1 MRIENNILIA
11 ECTAYDFKGELERKK
26 IRSWLKSV
34 SAFADTDGGTLFLG
48 VDNDARVVGV
58 ANPQKDLEFISE
70 KINAHLDPVPVYSL
84 NPVQTP
90 EGRIIL
96 VLQIPAGAQT
106 PYYLNLYGKR
116 IAYVRRGNE
125 SIPAT
130 PHELFELVLRGSNL
144 SWDSLVSNDLRE
156 KHTFSTLEREYNKR
170 SGSVWEEGLLSS
182 FGLVTDDGHLTNAG
196 LLFADRSPIAQSR
209 VFCTKWNGTVKTD
222 AVNDSEYQGNL
233 LMLLDMA
240 KNFIKANTALRWY
253 KLTDYRLNLPEY
265 AERAIEEMCV
275 NHLIHRDYSEL
286 GSEVAI
292 NIYDDRIETTSPGG
306 ITDGFDPVRLEPEK
320 ITSKRRNPV
329 IAEVFSQLR
338 YMEKRGSGLRKIQD
352 ATALL
357 PSYKPD
363 RKPIFESS
371 REFFYTTIPNVNYGM
386 TDADFEKLTRRIH
399 PENEEFTQRI
409 DPEKENFTQRI
420 DPEEEAKTSRKKIG
434 KTAQAIIDAIV
445 ADPKITR
452 KGLAELIG
460 KSEDTVNIIWH
471 PCKRDRLSFMSARTT
486 AAIGKSCSR
495 SNCSLIP
502 MKTIE
507 VVAAIIRRGDS
518 VFATQRGY
526 GEWKDYWEY
535 PGGKV
540 EPGESPEA
548 ALVREIREEL
558 DTEINVDKFL
568 TTIEWDYPKFHLKM
582 HCFMCSLLT
591 EALHLNEHED
601 ARWLS
606 AAMLHSVNW
615 LPADYQLIPLIE
627 KELQSDS

>member
-1 MRIENNILIA
+1 MRIEKNILIA

-34 SAFADTDGGTLFLG
+34 SAFANAEGGTLFFG

-70 KINAHLDPVPVYSL
+70 KINAQLDPVPVYSL

-96 VLQIPAGAQT
+96 VLQVSAGAQT
-106 PYYLNLYGKR
+106 PYYLNLDGKR
-116 IAYVRRGNE
+116 I
-125 SIPAT
+125 AT
-130 PHELFELVLRGSNL
+130 PHELFELVLRGSNR
-144 SWDSLVSNDLRE
+144 SWDSLVSNELRE
-156 KHTFSTLEREYNKR
+156 KHTFSTLESEYNKR
-170 SGSVWEEGLLSS
+170 SGGQWEEGLLSS

-196 LLFADRSPIAQSR
+196 LLFADRCPIAQSR

-222 AVNDSEYQGNL
+222 AVNDSEFQGNL

-240 KNFIKANTALRWY
+240 KNFIKANTAVRWY
-253 KLTDYRLNLPEY
+253 KLPDYRLNLPEY

-306 ITDGFDPVRLEPEK
+306 ITDGFDPIRLEPEK
-320 ITSKRRNPV
+320 ITSRRRNPV

-363 RKPIFESS
+363 RKPVFESS

-386 TDADFEKLTRRIH
+386 ADADFEKITRKIH
-399 PENEEFTQRI
+399 PETEVFPQKIHPETTENITQ
-409 DPEKENFTQRI
+409 
-420 DPEEEAKTSRKKIG
+420 KKIG

-445 ADPKITR
+445 ADPKVTR
-452 KGLAELIG
+452 KGLADQIG
-460 KSEDTVNIIWH
+460 KSEDTVKYHLASLQERKIIIH
-471 PCKRDRLSFMSARTT
+471 
-486 AAIGKSCSR
+486 IGPD
-495 SNCSLIP
+495 N
-502 MKTIE
+502 
-507 VVAAIIRRGDS
+507 GG
-518 VFATQRGY
+518 F
-526 GEWKDYWEY
+526 WK
-535 PGGKV
+535 V
-540 EPGESPEA
+540 
-548 ALVREIREEL
+548 L
-558 DTEINVDKFL
+558 FL
-568 TTIEWDYPKFHLKM
+568 K
-582 HCFMCSLLT
+582 
-591 EALHLNEHED
+591 
-601 ARWLS
+601 
-606 AAMLHSVNW
+606 
-615 LPADYQLIPLIE
+615 
-627 KELQSDS
+627 

>member
-34 SAFADTDGGTLFLG
+34 SAFADTDGGTLFFG

-84 NPVQTP
+84 NPVQAP

-106 PYYLNLYGKR
+106 PYYLNLDGKR

-130 PHELFELVLRGSNL
+130 PHELFELVLWGSNR

-196 LLFADRSPIAQSR
+196 LLFADRCPVAQSR

-253 KLTDYRLNLPEY
+253 KLPDYRLNLPEY

-399 PENEEFTQRI
+399 QENEEFTQRKKI
-409 DPEKENFTQRI
+409 SPREFTQR
-420 DPEEEAKTSRKKIG
+420 KKRK
-434 KTAQAIIDAIV
+434 QAE
-445 ADPKITR
+445 R
-452 KGLAELIG
+452 KLE
-460 KSEDTVNIIWH
+460 KPPRPSSM
-471 PCKRDRLSFMSARTT
+471 PLSSTLR
-486 AAIGKSCSR
+486 
-495 SNCSLIP
+495 
-502 MKTIE
+502 
-507 VVAAIIRRGDS
+507 
-518 VFATQRGY
+518 
-526 GEWKDYWEY
+526 
-535 PGGKV
+535 
-540 EPGESPEA
+540 SPER
-548 ALVREIREEL
+548 V
-558 DTEINVDKFL
+558 
-568 TTIEWDYPKFHLKM
+568 
-582 HCFMCSLLT
+582 SL
-591 EALHLNEHED
+591 
-601 ARWLS
+601 S
-606 AAMLHSVNW
+606 
-615 LPADYQLIPLIE
+615 
-627 KELQSDS
+627 

>member
-34 SAFADTDGGTLFLG
+34 SAFADTDGGTLFFG

-106 PYYLNLYGKR
+106 PYYLNLDGKR

-130 PHELFELVLRGSNL
+130 PHELFELVLRGSNR

-196 LLFADRSPIAQSR
+196 LLFADRCPVAQSR

-253 KLTDYRLNLPEY
+253 KLPDYRLNLPEY

-386 TDADFEKLTRRIH
+386 TDADFEKLTQRIH
-399 PENEEFTQRI
+399 
-409 DPEKENFTQRI
+409 PEKENFTQRI
-420 DPEEEAKTSRKKIG
+420 HPEEEAKTSRKKIG

-445 ADPKITR
+445 DDPKITR

-460 KSEDTVNIIWH
+460 KSEDTVKYHLASLQERQIIIHVGPDYGGYW
-471 PCKRDRLSFMSARTT
+471 KVLS
-486 AAIGKSCSR
+486 K
-495 SNCSLIP
+495 
-502 MKTIE
+502 K
-507 VVAAIIRRGDS
+507 
-518 VFATQRGY
+518 
-526 GEWKDYWEY
+526 
-535 PGGKV
+535 
-540 EPGESPEA
+540 
-548 ALVREIREEL
+548 
-558 DTEINVDKFL
+558 
-568 TTIEWDYPKFHLKM
+568 
-582 HCFMCSLLT
+582 
-591 EALHLNEHED
+591 
-601 ARWLS
+601 
-606 AAMLHSVNW
+606 
-615 LPADYQLIPLIE
+615 
-627 KELQSDS
+627 

>member
-34 SAFADTDGGTLFLG
+34 SAFAGTDGGTLFFG

-84 NPVQTP
+84 NPIQTP

-106 PYYLNLYGKR
+106 
-116 IAYVRRGNE
+116 
-125 SIPAT
+125 
-130 PHELFELVLRGSNL
+130 
-144 SWDSLVSNDLRE
+144 
-156 KHTFSTLEREYNKR
+156 
-170 SGSVWEEGLLSS
+170 
-182 FGLVTDDGHLTNAG
+182 
-196 LLFADRSPIAQSR
+196 R

-222 AVNDSEYQGNL
+222 AINDSEYQGNL
-233 LMLLDMA
+233 LLLLDMA
-240 KNFIKANTALRWY
+240 KNFIKANTAVRWY
-253 KLTDYRLNLPEY
+253 KLPDYRLNLPEY

-363 RKPIFESS
+363 RKPVFESS

-386 TDADFEKLTRRIH
+386 TDADFEKLTQKIH
-399 PENEEFTQRI
+399 PETEDFPQKIHPETTGELTQ
-409 DPEKENFTQRI
+409 
-420 DPEEEAKTSRKKIG
+420 KKIG

-445 ADPKITR
+445 ADPKVTR
-452 KGLAELIG
+452 KGLADQIG
-460 KSEDTVNIIWH
+460 KSEDTIKYHLASLQERNIIIH
-471 PCKRDRLSFMSARTT
+471 VGSDK
-486 AAIGKSCSR
+486 G
-495 SNCSLIP
+495 
-502 MKTIE
+502 
-507 VVAAIIRRGDS
+507 
-518 VFATQRGY
+518 GY
-526 GEWKDYWEY
+526 WKVLF
-535 PGGKV
+535 K
-540 EPGESPEA
+540 
-548 ALVREIREEL
+548 
-558 DTEINVDKFL
+558 K
-568 TTIEWDYPKFHLKM
+568 
-582 HCFMCSLLT
+582 
-591 EALHLNEHED
+591 
-601 ARWLS
+601 
-606 AAMLHSVNW
+606 
-615 LPADYQLIPLIE
+615 
-627 KELQSDS
+627 

>member
-34 SAFADTDGGTLFLG
+34 SAFADTDGGTLFFG

-106 PYYLNLYGKR
+106 PYYLNLDGKR

-130 PHELFELVLRGSNL
+130 PHELFELVLRGSNR

-170 SGSVWEEGLLSS
+170 SGSVWEVGLLSS
-182 FGLVTDDGHLTNAG
+182 FGLVTGDGHLTNAG
-196 LLFADRSPIAQSR
+196 LLFADRCPVAQSR

-253 KLTDYRLNLPEY
+253 KLPDYRLNLPEY

-399 PENEEFTQRI
+399 PENEEFTQRKKI
-409 DPEKENFTQRI
+409 SPREFTQRKKQKQA
-420 DPEEEAKTSRKKIG
+420 ERKLEK
-434 KTAQAIIDAIV
+434 
-445 ADPKITR
+445 PPR
-452 KGLAELIG
+452 P
-460 KSEDTVNIIWH
+460 SSM
-471 PCKRDRLSFMSARTT
+471 PLSPTLR
-486 AAIGKSCSR
+486 
-495 SNCSLIP
+495 
-502 MKTIE
+502 
-507 VVAAIIRRGDS
+507 
-518 VFATQRGY
+518 
-526 GEWKDYWEY
+526 
-535 PGGKV
+535 
-540 EPGESPEA
+540 SPER
-548 ALVREIREEL
+548 V
-558 DTEINVDKFL
+558 
-568 TTIEWDYPKFHLKM
+568 
-582 HCFMCSLLT
+582 SL
-591 EALHLNEHED
+591 
-601 ARWLS
+601 S
-606 AAMLHSVNW
+606 
-615 LPADYQLIPLIE
+615 
-627 KELQSDS
+627 

>member
-34 SAFADTDGGTLFLG
+34 SAFADTDGGTLFFG
-48 VDNDARVVGV
+48 VDNDAHVVGV

-96 VLQIPAGAQT
+96 VL
-106 PYYLNLYGKR
+106 R
-116 IAYVRRGNE
+116 
-125 SIPAT
+125 IPAT
-130 PHELFELVLRGSNL
+130 PHELFELVLRGSNR

-196 LLFADRSPIAQSR
+196 LLFADRCPVAQSR

-253 KLTDYRLNLPEY
+253 KLPDYRLNLPEY

-399 PENEEFTQRI
+399 PE
-409 DPEKENFTQRI
+409 KENFTQR
-420 DPEEEAKTSRKKIG
+420 KKRK
-434 KTAQAIIDAIV
+434 QAE
-445 ADPKITR
+445 R
-452 KGLAELIG
+452 KLE
-460 KSEDTVNIIWH
+460 KPPRPSSM
-471 PCKRDRLSFMSARTT
+471 PLSPTL
-486 AAIGKSCSR
+486 R
-495 SNCSLIP
+495 SHERVSL
-502 MKTIE
+502 
-507 VVAAIIRRGDS
+507 S
-518 VFATQRGY
+518 
-526 GEWKDYWEY
+526 
-535 PGGKV
+535 
-540 EPGESPEA
+540 
-548 ALVREIREEL
+548 
-558 DTEINVDKFL
+558 
-568 TTIEWDYPKFHLKM
+568 
-582 HCFMCSLLT
+582 
-591 EALHLNEHED
+591 
-601 ARWLS
+601 
-606 AAMLHSVNW
+606 
-615 LPADYQLIPLIE
+615 
-627 KELQSDS
+627 

>member
-34 SAFADTDGGTLFLG
+34 SAFANTDGGTLFFG

-70 KINAHLDPVPVYSL
+70 I
-84 NPVQTP
+84 
-90 EGRIIL
+90 
-96 VLQIPAGAQT
+96 
-106 PYYLNLYGKR
+106 
-116 IAYVRRGNE
+116 
-125 SIPAT
+125 
-130 PHELFELVLRGSNL
+130 
-144 SWDSLVSNDLRE
+144 
-156 KHTFSTLEREYNKR
+156 
-170 SGSVWEEGLLSS
+170 
-182 FGLVTDDGHLTNAG
+182 
-196 LLFADRSPIAQSR
+196 
-209 VFCTKWNGTVKTD
+209 
-222 AVNDSEYQGNL
+222 
-233 LMLLDMA
+233 
-240 KNFIKANTALRWY
+240 
-253 KLTDYRLNLPEY
+253 
-265 AERAIEEMCV
+265 
-275 NHLIHRDYSEL
+275 

-386 TDADFEKLTRRIH
+386 TDADFEKLSRKIH

-409 DPEKENFTQRI
+409 HPEKENFTQRI
-420 DPEEEAKTSRKKIG
+420 HPEEEAKTSRKKIG

-460 KSEDTVNIIWH
+460 KSEDTVKYHLASLQERQIIVH
-471 PCKRDRLSFMSARTT
+471 VGPDY
-486 AAIGKSCSR
+486 G
-495 SNCSLIP
+495 
-502 MKTIE
+502 
-507 VVAAIIRRGDS
+507 
-518 VFATQRGY
+518 GY
-526 GEWKDYWEY
+526 WKVLF
-535 PGGKV
+535 K
-540 EPGESPEA
+540 
-548 ALVREIREEL
+548 
-558 DTEINVDKFL
+558 K
-568 TTIEWDYPKFHLKM
+568 
-582 HCFMCSLLT
+582 
-591 EALHLNEHED
+591 
-601 ARWLS
+601 
-606 AAMLHSVNW
+606 
-615 LPADYQLIPLIE
+615 
-627 KELQSDS
+627 

>member
-34 SAFADTDGGTLFLG
+34 SAFADTDGGTLFFG
-48 VDNDARVVGV
+48 VDNDAHVVGV

-106 PYYLNLYGKR
+106 PYYLNLDGKR
-116 IAYVRRGNE
+116 IDYVRRGNE

-130 PHELFELVLRGSNL
+130 PHELFELVLRGSNS

-170 SGSVWEEGLLSS
+170 SGSVWEDGLLSS

-196 LLFADRSPIAQSR
+196 LLFADRCPVAQSR

-253 KLTDYRLNLPEY
+253 KLPDYRLNLPEY

-386 TDADFEKLTRRIH
+386 TDADFEKLTQRIH
-399 PENEEFTQRI
+399 LENEEFTQRKKI
-409 DPEKENFTQRI
+409 SPREFTQR
-420 DPEEEAKTSRKKIG
+420 KKRK
-434 KTAQAIIDAIV
+434 QAE
-445 ADPKITR
+445 R
-452 KGLAELIG
+452 KLE
-460 KSEDTVNIIWH
+460 KPPRPSSM
-471 PCKRDRLSFMSARTT
+471 PLSPTLR
-486 AAIGKSCSR
+486 
-495 SNCSLIP
+495 
-502 MKTIE
+502 
-507 VVAAIIRRGDS
+507 
-518 VFATQRGY
+518 
-526 GEWKDYWEY
+526 
-535 PGGKV
+535 
-540 EPGESPEA
+540 SPER
-548 ALVREIREEL
+548 V
-558 DTEINVDKFL
+558 
-568 TTIEWDYPKFHLKM
+568 
-582 HCFMCSLLT
+582 SL
-591 EALHLNEHED
+591 
-601 ARWLS
+601 S
-606 AAMLHSVNW
+606 
-615 LPADYQLIPLIE
+615 
-627 KELQSDS
+627 

>member
-34 SAFADTDGGTLFLG
+34 SAFADTDGGTLFFG

-70 KINAHLDPVPVYSL
+70 KINTHLDPVPVYSL

-106 PYYLNLYGKR
+106 PYYLNLDGKR

-130 PHELFELVLRGSNL
+130 PHELFELVLRGSNR

-196 LLFADRSPIAQSR
+196 LLFADRCLVAQSR

-240 KNFIKANTALRWY
+240 KNFIKAN
-253 KLTDYRLNLPEY
+253 
-265 AERAIEEMCV
+265 
-275 NHLIHRDYSEL
+275 
-286 GSEVAI
+286 
-292 NIYDDRIETTSPGG
+292 
-306 ITDGFDPVRLEPEK
+306 
-320 ITSKRRNPV
+320 
-329 IAEVFSQLR
+329 
-338 YMEKRGSGLRKIQD
+338 
-352 ATALL
+352 TALL

-420 DPEEEAKTSRKKIG
+420 HPEEEAKTSRKKIG

-445 ADPKITR
+445 DDPKITR

-460 KSEDTVNIIWH
+460 KSEDTVKYHLASLQERQIIVH
-471 PCKRDRLSFMSARTT
+471 VGPDY
-486 AAIGKSCSR
+486 G
-495 SNCSLIP
+495 
-502 MKTIE
+502 
-507 VVAAIIRRGDS
+507 
-518 VFATQRGY
+518 GY
-526 GEWKDYWEY
+526 WKVLF
-535 PGGKV
+535 K
-540 EPGESPEA
+540 
-548 ALVREIREEL
+548 
-558 DTEINVDKFL
+558 K
-568 TTIEWDYPKFHLKM
+568 
-582 HCFMCSLLT
+582 
-591 EALHLNEHED
+591 
-601 ARWLS
+601 
-606 AAMLHSVNW
+606 
-615 LPADYQLIPLIE
+615 
-627 KELQSDS
+627 

>member
-11 ECTAYDFKGELERKK
+11 ECTTYDFKGELERKK

-34 SAFADTDGGTLFLG
+34 SAFADTDGGTLFFG

-106 PYYLNLYGKR
+106 PYYLNLDGKR

-130 PHELFELVLRGSNL
+130 PHELFELVLRGSNR

-170 SGSVWEEGLLSS
+170 SGSVWEEGLLSP

-196 LLFADRSPIAQSR
+196 LLFADRCPVAQSR

-399 PENEEFTQRI
+399 SENEEFTQRKKI
-409 DPEKENFTQRI
+409 SPREFTQR
-420 DPEEEAKTSRKKIG
+420 KKRK
-434 KTAQAIIDAIV
+434 QAE
-445 ADPKITR
+445 R
-452 KGLAELIG
+452 KLEKPPRPSLM
-460 KSEDTVNIIWH
+460 
-471 PCKRDRLSFMSARTT
+471 PLLTT
-486 AAIGKSCSR
+486 LR
-495 SNCSLIP
+495 
-502 MKTIE
+502 
-507 VVAAIIRRGDS
+507 
-518 VFATQRGY
+518 
-526 GEWKDYWEY
+526 
-535 PGGKV
+535 
-540 EPGESPEA
+540 SPER
-548 ALVREIREEL
+548 V
-558 DTEINVDKFL
+558 
-568 TTIEWDYPKFHLKM
+568 
-582 HCFMCSLLT
+582 SL
-591 EALHLNEHED
+591 
-601 ARWLS
+601 S
-606 AAMLHSVNW
+606 
-615 LPADYQLIPLIE
+615 
-627 KELQSDS
+627 